1 MFKKVIAGVALATM
15 AFSAGVMAN
24 TSMFADVSADDWFAG
39 GVMFSAESGLMTG
52 QGETGNFD
60 PSGSV
65 NRAQLAVVLERY
77 DAYIDAK
84 LNAKMEGEM
93 MTEEEEQMMEEEM
106 MEEMMSIA
114 GIVMADE
121 DFETLLAALEAAGLD
136 EMFAGETEYTVFAPN
151 DAAFEALEEGALEA
165 LLADQEELTRV
176 LQYHVVPGS
185 VMASSVIEMD
195 SATTL
200 EGSDLTISVDGE
212 MVMVDEATVLQTDI
226 MASNGVIHVIDS
238 VLMP

>member
-24 TSMFADVSADDWFAG
+24 SASMFADVSVDDWFAG
-39 GVMFSAESGLMTG
+39 GVMFSSEAGLLTG
-52 QGETGNFD
+52 QGDGENFD
-60 PSGSV
+60 PSGNV

-84 LNAKMEGEM
+84 IKAEMNGET
-93 MTEEEEQMMEEEM
+93 MTEKEEDEM
-106 MEEMMSIA
+106 AEEMMSIA

-121 DFETLLAALEAAGLD
+121 NFETLLAALEAAELD
-136 EMFAGETEYTVFAPN
+136 VMFAGETEYTVFAPS
-151 DAAFEALEEGALEA
+151 DAAFEGLEEGALDA
-165 LLADQEELTRV
+165 LLADKEELTKV
-176 LQYHVVPGS
+176 LKYHVLPGK
-185 VMASSVIEMD
+185 VMASAVLEMD

-200 EGSDLTISVDGE
+200 EGSDVMFSLEGE
-212 MVMVDEATVLQTDI
+212 AVMVNEARVTQTDI
-226 MASNGVIHVIDS
+226 MASNGIIHVIDG